1 MKSPCKLLILTV
13 IVNIFRME
21 VLRRKM
27 WKLAAE
33 QADERLIALLLA
45 YDKEVT
51 PEKLLGYFGL
61 VKSLFL
67 CLSLGS

>member
-1 MKSPCKLLILTV
+1 
-13 IVNIFRME
+13 ME

-27 WKLAAE
+27 WKSAAE